1 MKLRISLLPEE
12 GFIFFA
18 EVEFQKQV
26 KSLKIIMGE
35 RGVGDGRD
43 PGIIA

>member
-1 MKLRISLLPEE
+1 MKLRISLLPGE
-12 GFIFFA
+12 GFILFA

-26 KSLKIIMGE
+26 KSPKIIMGE
-35 RGVGDGRD
+35 PGVGNGRD

>member
-26 KSLKIIMGE
+26 NSLKIIMGE
-35 RGVGDGRD
+35 PGVGDGRD